1 MFNFQGLMQMAAQA
15 MMRKLVANDDLFKQW
30 QQFSQQWGVRQTSRA
45 DFDGL
50 VNRFNSTDAQ
60 AKLKQL
66 EDAQN
71 NLGNILK

>member
-15 MMRKLVANDDLFKQW
+15 MMKRLVANDDLFKQW

-45 DFDGL
+45 DFDNL

-60 AKLKQL
+60 AKMKQL
-66 EDAQN
+66 ESVQN
-71 NLGNILK
+71 NLGNFLK